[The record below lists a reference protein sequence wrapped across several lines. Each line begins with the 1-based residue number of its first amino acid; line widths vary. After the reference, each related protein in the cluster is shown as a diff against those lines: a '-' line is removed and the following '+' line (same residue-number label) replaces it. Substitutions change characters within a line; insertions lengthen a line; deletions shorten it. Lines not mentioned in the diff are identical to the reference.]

1 MKIDIKIQINIMLTE
16 YIVRKLN
23 QARYKILDDG
33 SYFGEI
39 PGLQGVWASE
49 KSLENCRETLREI
62 LEEWLILKL
71 KNGDRI
77 PEFPVRINHKI
88 RVAPVSKHA

>member
-1 MKIDIKIQINIMLTE
+1 MISE
-16 YIVRKLN
+16 YIVQKLN
-23 QARYKILDDG
+23 KARYKILDDG

-49 KSLENCRETLREI
+49 KNLEECREILREV

-71 KNGDRI
+71 QDGDKI
-77 PEFPVRINHKI
+77 PGFLVKSNKDFKLKSPV
-88 RVAPVSKHA
+88 HA